1 MKQLTRQ
8 FKHYAD
14 AKISRRTF
22 LTGGAIIGASAA
34 AVAIAPNVA
43 VAASDVQKDEAGK
56 ENKKDE
62 GYRLTQ
68 HIADYYKSAA
78 L

>member
-1 MKQLTRQ
+1 MKPFKHH

-22 LTGGAIIGASAA
+22 LTGGALIGASAV

-43 VAASDVQKDEAGK
+43 TASEQQTDDKTKQ
-56 ENKKDE
+56 NKKDE

>member
-1 MKQLTRQ
+1 MKPSKHHW
-8 FKHYAD
+8 KHYAD

-22 LTGGAIIGASAA
+22 LTGGALVGAS
-34 AVAIAPNVA
+34 AVAIAVAPNVA
-43 VAASDVQKDEAGK
+43 AASEQQIDDKTKQ
-56 ENKKDE
+56 NKKDE

-68 HIADYYKSAA
+68 HIADYYKSAE

>member
-1 MKQLTRQ
+1 MKEL
-8 FKHYAD
+8 KKYAE
-14 AKISRRTF
+14 ASLSRRKF
-22 LTGGAIIGASAA
+22 LSGSVVLSASAV
-34 AVAIAPNVA
+34 AVAIAPNMA
-43 VAASDVQKDEAGK
+43 VAATKAEPAV
-56 ENKKDE
+56 ENKDE

>member
-1 MKQLTRQ
+1 MKP

-22 LTGGAIIGASAA
+22 LTGGALIGASAV

-43 VAASDVQKDEAGK
+43 TASEQQTDDKTKQ
-56 ENKKDE
+56 NKKDE